1 MAGRADRQARA
12 PRVSGS
18 VRRGASASTTVA
30 WARRRVRE
38 VRGSA
43 GKRVAEAADSGE
55 AAEAGDEAVGVAIAG
70 GGEGP
75 DLDRGAEAFGRD
87 GVLKQGQRGGVE
99 GGAVAQEGE
108 GVDPGEGEVV
118 DVGKGI
124 HGGVLFCAG
133 ANAIG
138 VKGR

>member
-1 MAGRADRQARA
+1 M
-12 PRVSGS
+12 
-18 VRRGASASTTVA
+18 
-30 WARRRVRE
+30 
-38 VRGSA
+38 RGSA
-43 GKRVAEAADSGE
+43 GKRVAADSGE

-118 DVGKGI
+118 DGGEGI

-138 VKGR
+138 VTGR